1 MKKLLLLV
9 LLMVSGSIFSQTG
22 EDSYLTAKVVN
33 AQNGTAMPSVHVLN
47 LNQVLGT
54 ITNDS
59 GDFRIPAV
67 VNDTL
72 YFSFLC
78 YKSIKIR
85 VTNDML
91 KFEGTKIEMTELA
104 FALEEVVVQQYQLTG
119 YLDIDAKNVPIN
131 NAYRYS
137 ISGLNTGY
145 EAKKGNPG
153 AISKVLGAIF
163 NPADFLYNIFGN
175 KPNQMRKLRKM
186 KEEDE
191 IRDLLVTKFD
201 RETLTELLQID
212 KSELEEI
219 LRHCNY
225 SKDFIYTANDLQIL
239 DAISGCYEE
248 YKVLNRKK

>member
-1 MKKLLLLV
+1 
-9 LLMVSGSIFSQTG
+9 MVSGSIFSQTG

-72 YFSFLC
+72 YFSFLG

-163 NPADFLYNIFGN
+163 NPADFFTTSL
-175 KPNQMRKLRKM
+175 
-186 KEEDE
+186 
-191 IRDLLVTKFD
+191 
-201 RETLTELLQID
+201 ETSQTRCVSCV
-212 KSELEEI
+212 K
-219 LRHCNY
+219 
-225 SKDFIYTANDLQIL
+225 
-239 DAISGCYEE
+239 
-248 YKVLNRKK
+248 

>member
-72 YFSFLC
+72 YFSFLG

-145 EAKKGNPG
+145 EAKKGILELSLKYWVPFL
-153 AISKVLGAIF
+153 IQLIF
-163 NPADFLYNIFGN
+163 FTTSL
-175 KPNQMRKLRKM
+175 
-186 KEEDE
+186 
-191 IRDLLVTKFD
+191 
-201 RETLTELLQID
+201 ETSQTRCVSCV
-212 KSELEEI
+212 K
-219 LRHCNY
+219 
-225 SKDFIYTANDLQIL
+225 
-239 DAISGCYEE
+239 
-248 YKVLNRKK
+248 

>member
-1 MKKLLLLV
+1 
-9 LLMVSGSIFSQTG
+9 
-22 EDSYLTAKVVN
+22 
-33 AQNGTAMPSVHVLN
+33 
-47 LNQVLGT
+47 
-54 ITNDS
+54 
-59 GDFRIPAV
+59 
-67 VNDTL
+67 
-72 YFSFLC
+72 
-78 YKSIKIR
+78 
-85 VTNDML
+85 ML

-191 IRDLLVTKFD
+191 IRDFW
-201 RETLTELLQID
+201 
-212 KSELEEI
+212 
-219 LRHCNY
+219 
-225 SKDFIYTANDLQIL
+225 
-239 DAISGCYEE
+239 
-248 YKVLNRKK
+248 